1 VKHNTL
7 TDSISEDDSGE
18 LMFVKCRGTFLYI
31 YIYRKEEEEKVA
43 EAQLNPN
50 PSA

>member
-18 LMFVKCRGTFLYI
+18 LMFVKCRGTFI

-43 EAQLNPN
+43 KAQLNPN